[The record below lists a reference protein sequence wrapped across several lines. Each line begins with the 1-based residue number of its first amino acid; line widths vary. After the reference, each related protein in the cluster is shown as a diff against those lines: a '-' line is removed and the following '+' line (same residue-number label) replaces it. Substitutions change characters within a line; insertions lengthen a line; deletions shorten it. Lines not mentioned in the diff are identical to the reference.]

1 MHFSILP
8 PEFYTRPDVVGIAR
22 ALLGKKLVST
32 IGGVLT
38 SVIITE
44 TEAYEG
50 EIDKASHAYGGRRT
64 KRTETMY
71 RAGGCAYV
79 YLCYG
84 LHHLFNIVTNVPDV
98 PHAVLLRAGESLE
111 GIDLMLRRR
120 NKTLVKNLCAG
131 PGTLSQALGIT
142 VKADGADLSGLTV
155 YVEDIGL
162 YIAEEDILAS
172 PRVGVAYAREHA
184 LWPYRFRIKPES
196 GSMIEVRN
204 YIKKYKG
211 TGQSHTEL

>member
-1 MHFSILP
+1 MNKSLSILP
-8 PEFYTRPDVVGIAR
+8 PEFYTRSDVVGIAR
-22 ALLGKKLVST
+22 AVLGKKLVST
-32 IGGVLT
+32 IGGALT

-84 LHHLFNIVTNVPDV
+84 LHHLFNIVTNVSDV
-98 PHAVLLRAGESLE
+98 PHAVLLRAGEPLE
-111 GIDLMLRRR
+111 GIDLMLCRR

-142 VKADGADLSGLTV
+142 VKADGIDLSGLTV
-155 YVEDIGL
+155 YVKNIG
-162 YIAEEDILAS
+162 IRVAEEDILAS
-172 PRVGVAYAREHA
+172 PRVGVGYAQEHA

-196 GSMIEVRN
+196 ESMAEVAE
-204 YIKKYKG
+204 YIKKHRDKE
-211 TGQSHTEL
+211 QL